1 MKKIFTMLMVM
12 SMIFMLTACGCDHDW
27 ADATCQAP
35 KTCKLCG
42 AIEDAETLGDHAWVD
57 ASCEAPKTCS
67 VCKITEGEA
76 LSHAW
81 IDADCNSPKTCL
93 SCDAVEGE
101 ALGHDM
107 AEANYQ
113 APATCQRDG
122 CGFTEGEAL
131 EAGFAG
137 HGLTVINA
145 ELNKEYDYIT
155 SCWDKPELKTTGKL
169 VLSDYQ
175 TFESDDSHEAV
186 EGYVWHTVTATIT
199 FSDEN
204 AWNHGMRVQDFQSN
218 YFQPTPWKSE
228 TQPINFNG
236 IEYDKYAKVWSEY
249 KTDGWDMENKRI
261 VYTITI
267 AWRMPVGYDGYM
279 FGFYDGSITPV
290 DGQYIWEF
298 MNPETLVFRFPNTN
312 AE

>member
-12 SMIFMLTACGCDHDW
+12 CMIFMLTACGCDHDW

-42 AIEDAETLGDHAWVD
+42 AVENENTLGDHAWVD

-81 IDADCNSPKTCL
+81 IDADCNNPKTCL

-131 EAGFAG
+131 EAGFIG
-137 HGLTVINA
+137 HGLNVIDA
-145 ELNKEYDYIT
+145 EMAVEYDYIT
-155 SCWDKPELKTTGKL
+155 SCYSDTTLKTMGKL
-169 VLSDYQ
+169 TMSNYQ
-175 TFESDDSHEAV
+175 TFESADGYEAV
-186 EGYVWHTVTATIT
+186 EGYVWHSIDVNIR
-199 FSDEN
+199 FSDDN
-204 AWNHGMRVQDFQSN
+204 AWNYGMKLSDFQSD
-218 YFQPTPWKSE
+218 YFQPTPWNSDS
-228 TQPINFNG
+228 QPVNFNG
-236 IEYDKYAKVWSEY
+236 IEYDKCKTVWSEY
-249 KTDGWDMENKRI
+249 KTSGWNMEYKFI
-261 VYTITI
+261 TYDITI
-267 AWRMPVGYDGYM
+267 AWLMPVGYDGYL
-279 FGFYDGSITPV
+279 FGFYDSSITPV

-298 MNPETLVFRFPNTN
+298 LPAETLVFRFPAVT

>member
-12 SMIFMLTACGCDHDW
+12 CMIFMLTACGCDHDW

-42 AIEDAETLGDHAWVD
+42 AVEDENTLGDHAWVN
-57 ASCEAPKTCS
+57 ASCEAPKHCEI
-67 VCKITEGEA
+67 CNLTEGEA
-76 LSHAW
+76 LSHTW

-131 EAGFAG
+131 KAGFAG
-137 HGLTVINA
+137 HGLNIIDA
-145 ELNKEYDYIT
+145 EMAVEYDYIT

-186 EGYVWHTVTATIT
+186 EGYVWHSVHVSIL
-199 FSDEN
+199 FNDEN
-204 AWNHGMRVQDFQSN
+204 AWNYGMSIRGFSED
-218 YFQPTPWKSE
+218 YYQPTPWGV
-228 TQPINFNG
+228 TNTVNFNG
-236 IEYDKYAKVWSEY
+236 VDYGEYEEIWSDWE
-249 KTDGWDMENKRI
+249 TDGWNKEDKTI
-261 VYTITI
+261 VYTCNIT
-267 AWRMPVGYDGYM
+267 WCMPVGYDGYM
-279 FGFYDGSITPV
+279 FGVYDAGIEPV

-298 MNPETLVFRFPNTN
+298 MTPETLVFRFPAVT